1 MQRAKLSDVT
11 LIAEYLRSMYLELDP
26 EDTIDD
32 RELFRLLA
40 SSYILDCHV
49 IFDQRGCFIM
59 KDETPRVKRT
69 TLWNGVAVYI
79 KPEFRK
85 SSALREYYDFMFANF
100 EGTIMGFTEVNSE
113 HNKVLLKRHKLLGY
127 VYGLNRQA

>member
-1 MQRAKLSDVT
+1 MQRAKLSDVDI
-11 LIAEYLRSMYLELDP
+11 IAEYLRSMYLELDP

-32 RELFRLLA
+32 WELFKSLA
-40 SSYILDCHV
+40 SNYIYSSYVFWDS
-49 IFDQRGCFIM
+49 RGFFIV
-59 KDETPRVKRT
+59 KEETPIVKRT

-85 SSALREYYDFMFANF
+85 SKALKEYYSFMFANF

>member
-1 MQRAKLSDVT
+1 MEVAKLSNVDA
-11 LIAEYLRSMYLELDP
+11 IADMLRAMYLELDP

-32 RELFRLLA
+32 WELFRSLA
-40 SSYILDCHV
+40 SDYIYTATV

-59 KDETPRVKRT
+59 KEETTIVKRT

-85 SSALREYYDFMFANF
+85 TKALKEYYEYMFKNF
-100 EGTIMGFTEVNSE
+100 KGSIMGFTEINSE

-127 VYGLNRQA
+127 VYELHKS